1 MFQKKTAPTPRPMT
15 DSMGGASTFSVL
27 GADLVVKGDL
37 TAQADLHIDGRV
49 EGDITC
55 AALVQGESSEILG
68 EIRADQAR
76 LAGVLRG
83 SITGGDVVIQ
93 RSARIYGDVHYDT
106 LTIEQGAVVEG
117 RFAQR
122 SATQP
127 PVQIEGESRLVNT

>member
-1 MFQKKTAPTPRPMT
+1 
-15 DSMGGASTFSVL
+15 MGGASTFSVL

-55 AALVQGESSEILG
+55 AALVQGESSEIIG

-122 SATQP
+122 SAAQP
-127 PVQIEGESRLVNT
+127 PVQIEGESRLVTT